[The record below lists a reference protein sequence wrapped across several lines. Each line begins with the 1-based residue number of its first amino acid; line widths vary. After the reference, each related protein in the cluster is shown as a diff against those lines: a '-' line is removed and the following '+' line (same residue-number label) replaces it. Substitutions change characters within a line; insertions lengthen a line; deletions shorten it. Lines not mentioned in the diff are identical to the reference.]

1 MTKVQTEAKTDART
15 NTEPRQCPFCSE
27 TVNIDAKTCRYCGHD
42 FLVLTPS
49 VLGWVTVAEYAEATS
64 KSEEEIMSAIRD
76 GAMDGQL
83 VCGTWMV
90 QFE

>member
-1 MTKVQTEAKTDART
+1 
-15 NTEPRQCPFCSE
+15 
-27 TVNIDAKTCRYCGHD
+27 
-42 FLVLTPS
+42 
-49 VLGWVTVAEYAEATS
+49 VAEYAEARS